1 METVGNYTFLRK
13 KENELGK
20 GSFSTVY
27 LGTYKGITNQ
37 YIKFNTKVA
46 IKIIQTIKL
55 TLKAIDILNDEINI
69 MNFIKIKPHTNIVEC
84 YDIVK
89 NDNETF
95 IILEYC
101 DSGNL
106 ADIIKKPIKEKYS
119 QFYFCQLVNGLK
131 YLDDNQIMHR
141 DIKPKNILLTNKRR
155 ILKIADFGFAKK
167 CNQQS
172 LYDTV
177 CGSPLYMAP
186 EIMNNSMYN
195 NQTDLWSTGMILYEM
210 LYGNHPFSNCKTIHE
225 LKDTLSNEI
234 IEIPPHNT
242 KNKDVSNTCISLLKK
257 LLEKKVNDRISWDDF
272 FDHPWI
278 KQYQYGIP
286 INNINNI
293 NNDDYVRQL
302 HSTSIGSLSRDSPL
316 SRMCTPPTENYNHTI
331 KMSRFDSLTIVDNYY
346 DSISSPI
353 AIPKNNYTVTKKS
366 TYSPEDLIF
375 EMDVDDTNKRIVVKK
390 IMDRSSIL
398 DEDNNYDIVESL

>member
-1 METVGNYTFLRK
+1 METIGNYTFLRK

-27 LGTYKGITNQ
+27 MGTYKGITNK
-37 YIKFNTKVA
+37 YINNGTKVA
-46 IKIIQTIKL
+46 IKIITTIKL
-55 TLKAIDILNDEINI
+55 TPKAINILNEEINI
-69 MNFIKIKPHTNIVEC
+69 MEFIKMNPHTNIVGC
-84 YDIVK
+84 YDIIK

-119 QFYFCQLVNGLK
+119 QFYFCQLVNGFK
-131 YLDDNQIMHR
+131 YLDAHQIMHR

-186 EIMNNSMYN
+186 EIMNNNMYN
-195 NQTDLWSTGMILYEM
+195 NQTDLWSIGMILYEM
-210 LYGNHPFSNCKTIHE
+210 LYGSHPFSNCKTMHE
-225 LKDTLSNEI
+225 LKDTVSQEI
-234 IEIPPHNT
+234 IEIPPRNT

-257 LLEKKVNDRISWDDF
+257 LLEKKVDNRISWDDF
-272 FDHPWI
+272 FEHPWI

-286 INNINNI
+286 INNNS
-293 NNDDYVRQL
+293 NDNDYIKQL

-316 SRMCTPPTENYNHTI
+316 SQLSTPPNENYNHAI
-331 KMSRFDSLTIVDNYY
+331 KMSRIDSLTIVDNYY

-353 AIPKNNYTVTKKS
+353 NIPKNNYTITKKS

-375 EMDVDDTNKRIVVKK
+375 EMDDDTNKKIVVKK

-398 DEDNNYDIVESL
+398 EEDNNYDIVENI